1 MAKLQNS
8 KKVENDV
15 LYIVMPAYN
24 EQDNI
29 EQVVNDWYPVIEKYG
44 DKKKNRFVVVD
55 DGSKDNTYDI
65 LRELARDRPLLQPIT
80 KKNSGHGATVL
91 YAYRYALEHGASYIF
106 QTDSDGQTLP
116 SEFDSFWCDRN
127 KYSAIIGHRNHRK
140 DGLSR
145 IFVTKTLKVV
155 LRIIFKVNV
164 VDANTPYR
172 LMNKDILAKYI
183 NQVPKDFNLSNVML
197 TVLFVYN
204 NENIDF
210 RPITFRPRQGG
221 TNSINLKKISKIGKQ
236 AVKDFRHIRRGLKK
250 N

>member
-55 DGSKDNTYDI
+55 DGSKDNTYGI

-91 YAYRYALEHGASYIF
+91 YAYRYALEHGANYIF

-116 SEFDSFWCDRN
+116 SEFDSFWRDRN

>member
-8 KKVENDV
+8 KKVENDA

-91 YAYRYALEHGASYIF
+91 YAYRYALEHGANYIF

-116 SEFDSFWCDRN
+116 SEFDSFWRDRN

>member
-91 YAYRYALEHGASYIF
+91 YAYRYALEHGANYIF

-116 SEFDSFWCDRN
+116 SEFDSFWRDRN